1 MALGKVNTMV
11 IGAVHVKVRELF
23 KIQRILKMKTK
34 LHVSYCIDEYIT
46 GFKFTDY
53 VISNEKYIYMGEI
66 EIDNPFE
73 VLNNSVLNNAHIE
86 IINAK
91 IKDHKAQ
98 INLLENKVK
107 DLLCIESKE
116 A

>member
-1 MALGKVNTMV
+1 
-11 IGAVHVKVRELF
+11 
-23 KIQRILKMKTK
+23 MKTK
-34 LHVSYCIDEYIT
+34 LHVSYYIDKYLT

-53 VISNEKYIYMGEI
+53 VINNEIYIYMGEI

-73 VLNNSVLNNAHIE
+73 VPDKSVLNNAHIE
-86 IINAK
+86 IICAE
-91 IKDHKAQ
+91 IKEHKAQ